1 MDLSSFVAADQQPSI
16 GQIGVGVGVFVG
28 VLVKT
33 GVAELVGVRD
43 VHPAANPGLTLLHW
57 R

>member
-33 GVAELVGVRD
+33 GVGELVGVRD
-43 VHPAANPGLTLLHW
+43 GDGVGDGVGV
-57 R
+57 RVSV